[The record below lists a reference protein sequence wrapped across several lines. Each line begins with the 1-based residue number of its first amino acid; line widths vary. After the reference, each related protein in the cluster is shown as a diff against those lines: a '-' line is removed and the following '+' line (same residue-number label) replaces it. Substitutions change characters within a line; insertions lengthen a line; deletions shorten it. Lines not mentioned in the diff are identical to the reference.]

1 MFKNSE
7 KGVSLIITFFIM
19 IIVLAVLLSISI
31 ILYSEVR
38 IVRNIGD
45 SVVAFYV
52 ADSGVEKTL
61 YYDRKIVPED
71 AKDSK
76 RGVCGM
82 CNKKTPTCP
91 DCDCVSEVSNTGDP
105 KIDGCDP
112 KSCENCTITFKS
124 TLSSNKEYSVTTV
137 VTPYKKDGST
147 DKFSQ
152 LSIDST
158 GSYTHAFGVDAVKRA
173 IRLDALKDESQDAAP
188 VIKNYLVDP
197 VNVPAGS
204 NVKITL
210 DIYTKGHGVE
220 SATAEISGYNY
231 LGDRVLEPITKDFT
245 PQNGVPSDGI
255 YTLTWTPT
263 LSLAYV
269 VVVKVCDAVNGAC
282 VEETIINQTDLSQ

>member
-1 MFKNSE
+1 MFKDSE

-31 ILYSEVR
+31 ILYSEVK

-61 YYDRKIVPED
+61 YYDRKIIPED

-82 CNKKTPTCP
+82 CNECP
-91 DCDCVSEVSNTGDP
+91 DCDCVSKTSNDEDP
-105 KIDGCDP
+105 EIDGCDP
-112 KSCENCTITFKS
+112 KSCENCTIIYKS
-124 TLSSNKEYSVTTV
+124 TLSNNKDYFVTTV

-147 DKFSQ
+147 DKFSN

-173 IRLDALKDESQDAAP
+173 IHLDSLKDESQDAAP
-188 VIKNYLVDP
+188 EIRSYLVDP
-197 VNVPAGS
+197 VNVPVGS

-210 DIYTKGHGVE
+210 NIDANGHGVK
-220 SATAEISGYNY
+220 STTVRILGYPYGSIDPLINTS
-231 LGDRVLEPITKDFT
+231 LLSTDKP
-245 PQNGVPSDGI
+245 DGI
-255 YTLTWTPT
+255 QVFTWQTST
-263 LSLAYV
+263 TVLAYV
-269 VVVKVCDAVNGAC
+269 VEVTACDAANEVC
-282 VEETIINQTDLSQ
+282 STPLTIINQTRLTE